1 MSAALV
7 SQRYARALVD
17 SFAEDAQV
25 DQSLEALRDFAL
37 AYADLDELRS
47 VLENPSIAS
56 QKRGAVFTEILD
68 AASYDPTTERF
79 LQTLFARGRLGLIQ
93 DVVSAV
99 ETLANQRLNRTHA
112 RINGAADLSAGELD
126 RIRAA
131 LETHSGKTVITRS
144 DTDPDLLGGVVVRIG
159 GLVIDGSLRSRLENI
174 RAALLV
180 EENV

>member
-79 LQTLFARGRLGLIQ
+79 LQTLFARGR
-93 DVVSAV
+93 
-99 ETLANQRLNRTHA
+99 
-112 RINGAADLSAGELD
+112 
-126 RIRAA
+126 
-131 LETHSGKTVITRS
+131 
-144 DTDPDLLGGVVVRIG
+144 
-159 GLVIDGSLRSRLENI
+159 
-174 RAALLV
+174 
-180 EENV
+180 